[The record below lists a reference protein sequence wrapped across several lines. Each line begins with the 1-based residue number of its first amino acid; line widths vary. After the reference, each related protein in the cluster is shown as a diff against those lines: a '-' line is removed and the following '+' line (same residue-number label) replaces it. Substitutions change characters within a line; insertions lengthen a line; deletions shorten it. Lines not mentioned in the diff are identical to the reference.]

1 LINQDLYYSLQE
13 GVVWNTMFGM
23 SGLKSENIS
32 MKEGLRKRV
41 IRAFFLA
48 FGLLLFVPGC
58 VTMHDKRP
66 VIIPVDQFPAFM
78 VAQGQDAEPASD
90 EYAVPDIDILALS
103 EEIKDMLDESIVEAG
118 NAKQRLQALMDLIAE
133 NVKLDEA
140 EDKYG
145 TKTAT
150 ETFEEGSGNCLSFS
164 NMFVSMARYS
174 GLDSGFQ
181 EIPAPPNWV
190 KDGEVLLFTRH
201 IGAMVDVFEPGQEV
215 VVNIEGSFAGERIV
229 VETRDQTQYLFAPLL
244 PLSVRYSRVP
254 STRSMTDKRA
264 FAFFYNNIG
273 SQYLAEGNTLDAFR
287 YFVKALKLDP
297 EVDFIWSNLAV
308 AYGRNNQEEAA
319 EKAFLQALSVN
330 QGRDELTAMSIMSNL
345 ARHYNRQG
353 NIEEAAVYQEK
364 VRSYRNMN
372 PYYHYSMGEI
382 AFYEESYENSIGHYN
397 EAIKRKS
404 DEPQFHYALALAYFR
419 LGKIEKAE
427 ESIKKA
433 ISYSRDR
440 RIEEYYR
447 KVWAQLSENNPMEK
461 ESL

>member
-1 LINQDLYYSLQE
+1 
-13 GVVWNTMFGM
+13 M
-23 SGLKSENIS
+23 SGLKSKNIS
-32 MKEGLRKRV
+32 MKEGVRKRV

-58 VTMHDKRP
+58 VTMQDKRP
-66 VIIPVDQFPAFM
+66 VIIPVDQFPAFIA
-78 VAQGQDAEPASD
+78 AQGQDAEPASE

-103 EEIKDMLDESIVEAG
+103 EEIKAMLDESIVKIVNPE
-118 NAKQRLQALMDLIAE
+118 QRLQALVDLIAE
-133 NVKLDEA
+133 NVKLDAA

-201 IGAMVDVFEPGQEV
+201 IGAMVDVFEPGQV
-215 VVNIEGSFAGERIV
+215 VVNIEGSFAGDRIV

-244 PLSVRYSRVP
+244 PLSVRYPRVP

-273 SQYLAEGNTLDAFR
+273 SQYLTEGKTLDAFR
-287 YFVKALKLDP
+287 YSVKALKLDP
-297 EVDFIWSNLAV
+297 EVSFIWSNLAV

-319 EKAFLQALSVN
+319 EKAFLQALSIN
-330 QGRDELTAMSIMSNL
+330 QGKDKLTAMSIMSNL
-345 ARHYNRQG
+345 ARYYTMRG
-353 NIEEAAVYQEK
+353 SIEEAAVYQKK

-382 AFYEESYENSIGHYN
+382 AFYEESYEHSIGHYN

-427 ESIKKA
+427 ESIEKA

-440 RIEEYYR
+440 RIEGYYR
-447 KVWAQLSENNPMEK
+447 KVWAQLSEDNPMEN